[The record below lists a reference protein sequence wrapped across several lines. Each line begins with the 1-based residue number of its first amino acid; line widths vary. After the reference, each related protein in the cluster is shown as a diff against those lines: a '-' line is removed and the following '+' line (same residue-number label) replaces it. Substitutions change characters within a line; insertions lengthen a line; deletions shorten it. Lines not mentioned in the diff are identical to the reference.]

1 MHTIEVYLRNSE
13 EIHKLTSFLQNNHY
27 VFTNK
32 GMVLLDEATF
42 NANYTDTGYIK
53 PSPEFA
59 ALCGRENLTRDGK
72 LQAKDIFLFLSTQVK
87 NPNCFFLEQLMQT
100 KEYLSAVPKKG
111 L

>member
-1 MHTIEVYLRNSE
+1 MQTIEVYLRNSE

-27 VFTNK
+27 AFTNK
-32 GMVLLDEATF
+32 GLVLLDEATF
-42 NANYTDTGYIK
+42 TANYPTTGYVK

-59 ALCGRENLTRDGK
+59 ALCGREHLTRDGK
-72 LQAKDIFLFLSTQVK
+72 IQAKDIFLFLSTQMK

-100 KEYLSAVPKKG
+100 KEYLAAVPKKG

>member
-1 MHTIEVYLRNSE
+1 MQTIEVYLRNSE

-27 VFTNK
+27 AFTNK
-32 GMVLLDEATF
+32 GLVLLDEATF
-42 NANYTDTGYIK
+42 SANYPTTGYVK

-59 ALCGRENLTRDGK
+59 ALCGREHLTRDGK
-72 LQAKDIFLFLSTQVK
+72 IQAKDIFLFLSTQMK

-100 KEYLSAVPKKG
+100 KEYLAAVPKKG

>member
-1 MHTIEVYLRNSE
+1 MQTIEVYLRNSE

-27 VFTNK
+27 AFTNK
-32 GMVLLDEATF
+32 GLVLLEEATF
-42 NANYTDTGYIK
+42 TANYPTTGYVK

-59 ALCGRENLTRDGK
+59 ALCGREHLTRDGK
-72 LQAKDIFLFLSTQVK
+72 IQAKDIFLFLSTQMK

-100 KEYLSAVPKKG
+100 KEYLAAVPKKG